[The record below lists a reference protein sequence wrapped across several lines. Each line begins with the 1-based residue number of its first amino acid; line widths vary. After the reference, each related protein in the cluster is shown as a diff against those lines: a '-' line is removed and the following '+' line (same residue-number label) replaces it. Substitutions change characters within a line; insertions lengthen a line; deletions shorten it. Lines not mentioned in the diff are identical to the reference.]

1 MSVRAHEGKESETYP
16 IRQDPR
22 YDVGSRGKDRIRVVV
37 AHSYLDC
44 GRFRVS
50 SSCPIFIE
58 IEDQEN
64 PIVSIC
70 ESAAENT
77 LSGRVCLKMNDKH
90 GQEEWVVRKVFSG
103 GVHSCHRLSDMLGQ
117 WDSLLLRLSHE

>member
-1 MSVRAHEGKESETYP
+1 MFVRAHGGKESETYP
-16 IRQDPR
+16 ICQDPR

-37 AHSYLDC
+37 THLHLDC
-44 GRFRVS
+44 GRFCVS

-70 ESAAENT
+70 ESPVENT
-77 LSGRVCLKMNDKH
+77 LSGRVWLNMNDKH

-103 GVHSCHRLSDMLGQ
+103 GVHFRHRLSDMLGQ